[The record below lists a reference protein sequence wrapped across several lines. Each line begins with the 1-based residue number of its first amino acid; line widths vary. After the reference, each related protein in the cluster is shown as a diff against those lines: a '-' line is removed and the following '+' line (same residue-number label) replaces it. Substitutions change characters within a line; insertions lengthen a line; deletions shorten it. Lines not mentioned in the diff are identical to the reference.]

1 MKQRK
6 GERKGRE
13 ESRERKEQGR
23 IDHCH
28 HRHNTTNH
36 VITTTS
42 SPPRRLTSVITA
54 TTFLPYDHHTHHYI
68 TITSAGDHSTTIIV
82 MTGDHNREERERERR
97 RRGDLKCFVTP
108 VGVEWGIEMSRIPS
122 FLLSFPSRSRGCSLS
137 APTPATLGL
146 WTTPII
152 SNDISGV
159 KEREGEDAKV
169 KEHQGDR
176 GNSGGRRVSWMNR
189 EGVP

>member
-82 MTGDHNREERERERR
+82 MTGDHNREEREREKKEGGPEMLRHP
-97 RRGDLKCFVTP
+97 RGGG
-108 VGVEWGIEMSRIPS
+108 VGNRNVSHS
-122 FLLSFPSRSRGCSLS
+122 FLPTLLSLPQS
-137 APTPATLGL
+137 GL
-146 WTTPII
+146 LLVRP
-152 SNDISGV
+152 NPCDFGPLDHANHL
-159 KEREGEDAKV
+159 ERHFWSEGK
-169 KEHQGDR
+169 
-176 GNSGGRRVSWMNR
+176 GGRRRQGKRTSR
-189 EGVP
+189 GPRK